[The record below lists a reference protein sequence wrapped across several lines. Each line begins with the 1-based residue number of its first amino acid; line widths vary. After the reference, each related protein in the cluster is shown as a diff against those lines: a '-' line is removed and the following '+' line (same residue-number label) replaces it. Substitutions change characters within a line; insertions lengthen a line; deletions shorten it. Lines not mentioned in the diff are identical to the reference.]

1 MSHTQPTSADSI
13 AHDQPTTGEK
23 CLSHTSTRCPE
34 CDDRLVTVRHET
46 YCDACGVLIS
56 DQPLDRGPTLADL
69 GAGADRTSQASIER
83 HSPYF
88 IDKRGSTFSFS
99 YFDAKG
105 NALSSRQVALVRRME
120 RRQCW
125 ERDSREELLTDA
137 LHDIRTIGATAGL
150 PRFVCERATQLFR
163 EAFEAGLPGGRMS
176 YESLSAG
183 AAVVAAREAGCP
195 QSIEMIIRESRTPL
209 ERGCAGARK
218 IRLGL
223 DLVESCPP
231 GRQNALETVLGALR
245 VTLSKADLRAV
256 EPLAREFLRMADTD
270 RVGPGTSRLTVAAA
284 AVYAAIRTVGVR
296 VTRRQIV
303 EAVSPILET
312 TVSRVGRYSCELR
325 RLRDAHESEYP
336 SQPPH

>member
-1 MSHTQPTSADSI
+1 MSQTLPTSADSI
-13 AHDQPTTGEK
+13 AVEQSQPPSERV
-23 CLSHTSTRCPE
+23 SFPASRCPE

-46 YCDACGVLIS
+46 YCDACGVLVS
-56 DQPLDRGPTLADL
+56 DRPLDRGPTLADL
-69 GAGADRTSQASIER
+69 GAGADRDSQASIER

-105 NALSSRQVALVRRME
+105 NALSSRQLALVRRME

-137 LHDIRTIGATAGL
+137 LHDIRTMGATAGL

-163 EAFEAGLPGGRMS
+163 QAFEAGLPGGRMS

-195 QSIEMIIRESRTPL
+195 QSIEMIIRDSRTSL

-231 GRQNALETVLGALR
+231 GRQYAVQTVLDALR
-245 VTLSKADLRAV
+245 DELTGEDLCSIGEHAARLIRLADER
-256 EPLAREFLRMADTD
+256 RI
-270 RVGPGTSRLTVAAA
+270 GSGTARLTVAAA
-284 AVYAAIRTVGVR
+284 AVYVAAKGAGACLTQNEVAGAVSPTVETTTGRISRYGCELRDTVGVLG
-296 VTRRQIV
+296 V
-303 EAVSPILET
+303 
-312 TVSRVGRYSCELR
+312 C
-325 RLRDAHESEYP
+325 
-336 SQPPH
+336 

>member
-1 MSHTQPTSADSI
+1 
-13 AHDQPTTGEK
+13 
-23 CLSHTSTRCPE
+23 
-34 CDDRLVTVRHET
+34 VTVRHET
-46 YCDACGVLIS
+46 YCEACGVLVS
-56 DQPLDRGPTLADL
+56 DRPLDRGPTPSDL
-69 GAGADRTSQASIER
+69 GAGADRNSQSSIER

-99 YFDAKG
+99 YFDANG
-105 NALSSRQVALVRRME
+105 NALSSRQLALVRRME

-137 LHDIRTIGATAGL
+137 LHDIRTMGATAGL

-163 EAFEAGLPGGRMS
+163 QAFEAGLPGGRMS

-195 QSIEMIIRESRTPL
+195 QSIEMIIRDSRTSL

-231 GRQNALETVLGALR
+231 GRQDALETVLDALR
-245 VTLSKADLRAV
+245 VTHPERDLHAI
-256 EPLAREFLRMADTD
+256 EPLAREFLQVADA
-270 RVGPGTSRLTVAAA
+270 RRIGPGTSRLTIAAA
-284 AVYAAIRTVGVR
+284 SVYAAIRTVGLR
-296 VTRRQIV
+296 LTRRDV
-303 EAVSPILET
+303 ADAVSPLVET
-312 TVSRVGRYSCELR
+312 TVGRVGTYSCEIR
-325 RLRDAHESEYP
+325 RACEQRER
-336 SQPPH
+336 

>member
-1 MSHTQPTSADSI
+1 MSDTVPTSADSI
-13 AHDQPTTGEK
+13 AVEQTQSSSER
-23 CLSHTSTRCPE
+23 LSPPASRCPE
-34 CDDRLVTVRHET
+34 CNDRLVTVRHET
-46 YCDACGVLIS
+46 YCDGCGVLVS
-56 DQPLDRGPTLADL
+56 DRPLDRGPTLADL
-69 GAGADRTSQASIER
+69 GAGADRDSQASIER

-105 NALSSRQVALVRRME
+105 NALSSRQLALVRRME

-195 QSIEMIIRESRTPL
+195 QSIELLIRDSRTSL

-218 IRLGL
+218 VRLGL

-231 GRQNALETVLGALR
+231 GRQDALETVLDALR
-245 VTLSKADLRAV
+245 VTHSECNLHAI
-256 EPLAREFLRMADTD
+256 EPLAREFLQVADT
-270 RVGPGTSRLTVAAA
+270 RRIGPGTSRLTIAAA
-284 AVYAAIRTVGVR
+284 SVYAAIRTVGLR
-296 VTRRQIV
+296 VTRREV
-303 EAVSPILET
+303 ADAVSPLVET
-312 TVSRVGRYSCELR
+312 TVGRVGTYSCEIR
-325 RLRDAHESEYP
+325 RVDGETEG
-336 SQPPH
+336 